1 MWWIR
6 QAISLAIQTHSN
18 TVRLPVLLQTR
29 IKKIKAARLRLY
41 LQLEREPTHEEVGRE
56 VGLPAGKVER
66 IRRKT
71 ARGRLVGEEEEWVVA
86 GMTVAGTEGPEE
98 EQQQR
103 GTGGIEGR
111 EGEVG
116 VEGEMGGGRGGGT
129 EERQKLE
136 AFKEAVVTRLKAG
149 DREVV
154 EERWAT
160 MREGKGREGQPA
172 VSGRRLRRIQGELK
186 AMVWEKDIEDRHHV
200 FSTMRLCMV

>member
-18 TVRLPVLLQTR
+18 TVRLPVLLQAR

-103 GTGGIEGR
+103 GTDGIEGR
-111 EGEVG
+111 EGEVA
-116 VEGEMGGGRGGGT
+116 VEGEMGGGRGGGK

-186 AMVWEKDIEDRHHV
+186 AMVWEKDMEDRHHV